1 MAVYRNSASSVKQAH
16 TISEFIALGNK
27 TTSNTYYR
35 DLSYIENRD
44 NMEFIVKNTLADFI
58 KELKDMAYEVELSDL
73 EVLDYRYNPKKL
85 ANDIYGTT
93 SVYYVILLLND
104 MCDVHRFNLKNKKL
118 LLLTKTD
125 MANSLSSIYKSDQF
139 SLSTFNNAHKNDII
153 IKPIRKYR

>member
-1 MAVYRNSASSVKQAH
+1 MAIYSNSATSVKQSH
-16 TISEFIALGNK
+16 TISEFIALGSK

-44 NMEFIVKNTLADFI
+44 NMEFVVKNTLNDFL
-58 KELKDMAYEVELSDL
+58 KELKRMAYEVTLSDL
-73 EVLDYRYNPKKL
+73 EVLDYRFNPKKL
-85 ANDIYGTT
+85 ANDVYGTT

-104 MCDVHRFNLKNKKL
+104 MCDVHRFSLKNKKL

-125 MANSLSSIYKSDQF
+125 MANSLSSIYKSDYF

>member
-1 MAVYRNSASSVKQAH
+1 MAVYNDSATTPKQAH

-27 TTSNTYYR
+27 TTSNRYYR

-44 NMEFIVKNTLADFI
+44 NMEFVVKSTLTDFI
-58 KELKDMAYEVELSDL
+58 KELKDMAYNVELSDL
-73 EVLDYRYNPKKL
+73 EVLKYRFNPKKM

-93 SVYYVILLLND
+93 SVYFVILLLND
-104 MCDVHRFNLKNKKL
+104 MCDVHRFSLKTGHL

-125 MANSLSSIYKSDQF
+125 MANSLTSIYKSDQY
-139 SLSTFNNAHKNDII
+139 SLATFNNAHKNDII